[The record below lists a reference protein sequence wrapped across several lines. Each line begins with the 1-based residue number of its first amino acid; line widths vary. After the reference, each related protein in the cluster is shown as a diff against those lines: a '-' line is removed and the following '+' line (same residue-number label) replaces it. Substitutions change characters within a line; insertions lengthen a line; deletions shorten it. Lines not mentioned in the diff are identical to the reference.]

1 MDLNRPTWTLVS
13 GRSLGMMVA
22 FAIPIVLVRF
32 LDQTEYGTYR
42 ELFVIYGSLMMLAP
56 FGMAESLYYFVPRDP
71 TQAGRYA
78 ANTVASLVG
87 VSLVCVAGGL
97 LFGPAIARYFGN
109 QALADLMPYL
119 AVFLALMLL
128 SVALEMVMIARKRYA
143 LAAGTYA
150 GLDVVKAAA
159 LIAPGA
165 VLGTVQ
171 GVLIGAIAFAVV
183 RLAFVI
189 RFLWREFGR
198 DLRLDVARWK
208 EQLAYALPFGAA
220 VIIEVAQV
228 NYHQYAV
235 MRWFDTT
242 TFAVYAVGC
251 LQIPVIDL
259 LVASAANVMMVAMAE
274 HRGEPAVLLSLWQG
288 TIARLALVFVPTV
301 VLLQLVGADLI
312 VTLFTTQYAAAV
324 PIFLVSTMFILLA
337 ALPVDG
343 ALRAFAKTRF
353 LFVMNLIRL
362 AIVAGSIAW
371 FVATFHLVGAVLVT
385 VVATGLVKILAVH
398 RIARLLGV
406 PIWRAL
412 PWRALA
418 ATAAAA
424 LIAAVPA
431 YIVGATIAVPVI
443 LKLAAVGSTFVLVYV
458 GLLAAGRLLRVPR
471 VLNLNAEP

>member
-1 MDLNRPTWTLVS
+1 MDLNKPTWTLVS

-56 FGMAESLYYFVPRDP
+56 FGMAESLYYFVPREP
-71 TQAGRYA
+71 REAGRYA
-78 ANTVASLVG
+78 ANTVATLVG
-87 VSLVCVAGGL
+87 VSLVCAVGGL
-97 LFGPAIARYFGN
+97 LVAPAAARYFGN
-109 QALADLMPYL
+109 QALGDLMPYL
-119 AVFLALMLL
+119 VVFLALMLT

-150 GLDVVKAAA
+150 GLDIVKAAA
-159 LIAPGA
+159 LITPGA
-165 VLGTVQ
+165 VLGSVE
-171 GVLIGAIAFAVV
+171 GVLLGAIGFAVV
-183 RLAFVI
+183 RLALVV

-198 DLRLDVARWK
+198 DLRLDFPRWK

-220 VIIEVAQV
+220 VIVEVAQV

-242 TFAVYAVGC
+242 TFAIYAVGC

-274 HRGEPAVLLSLWQG
+274 HRDEPAVLLSVWQG

-301 VLLQLVGADLI
+301 VLLQIVGADLI
-312 VTLFTTQYAAAV
+312 VMLFTAQYAASV
-324 PIFLVSTMFILLA
+324 PIFLVSTSFILLA

-343 ALRAFAKTRF
+343 ALRAFAATRF

-362 AIVAGSIAW
+362 TVVAVTIAW
-371 FVATFHLVGAVLVT
+371 FVSTFHLVGAVLVT
-385 VVATGLVKILAVH
+385 VAATGLAKLLAVH

-406 PIWRAL
+406 PAWRAL
-412 PWRALA
+412 PWRSLA
-418 ATAAAA
+418 ITAGAS

-431 YIVGATIAVPVI
+431 YLVGATMTVPMIV
-443 LKLAAVGSTFVLVYV
+443 KLAAVGSTYVLVYV
-458 GLLAAGRLLRVPR
+458 GLLAAGRMLRVPR
-471 VLNLNAEP
+471 VLNLNPEP